1 MKVQSRETGKFLI
14 QEMKFMDNYLRKS
27 TEKLLNFY
35 AKEKAAKLAASKN
48 HNNPSIYE
56 RNNTMHKSL

>member
-27 TEKLLNFY
+27 TEKLLDFY
-35 AKEKAAKLAASKN
+35 AKEKAAKLAAS
-48 HNNPSIYE
+48 
-56 RNNTMHKSL
+56 NTHHH